1 MRVYNLSKKDI
12 SKILNQ
18 MDEDLNIRFEKKF
31 KDVKIVE
38 IDEHNSVI
46 LSEEFQLAKSDGMI
60 FPFLRDEVLM
70 GMLPNIVIDKGAIKF
85 IINGADIMRPG
96 LVRIDDEFDKGEI
109 VSITEETYG
118 KFIAVGKAKL
128 SSSDILSSNKGIII
142 QNLHNVG
149 DKLWNGIKLTGLI

>member
-149 DKLWNGIKLTGLI
+149 DKLWNGIKLTGLF